1 MKIPEEHNRIIGR
14 YEGEG
19 QGPLFIC
26 LGAMHGNEPAGV
38 KAIELVLKMLEVE
51 PIRHPQFRYRG
62 NFVGLVGNLK
72 AYQEGKRFI
81 DKDLNRSFNAE
92 KLDMLKQKN
101 AEDLKQEDKEFL
113 GLDKTVRKLI
123 DKYDPSEVIL
133 LDLHTTS
140 SHGGI
145 FTICRDIDHDIEL
158 GKAMHAPIV
167 LGMLEGLQ
175 GTTLHYFVTEH
186 LGVKTTPITFESGQH
201 VEGLSV
207 TRAVAGIINC
217 MKAIGSIAADV
228 VENHHE
234 DILIKYSESLPKVTR
249 LFARHAIVDND
260 GFTMN
265 PGYLNFQKV
274 FQGEIVG
281 ENKNGPVT
289 IETDGRILMP
299 LYQKQGEDGFFLVKE
314 VSEKEMSI

>member
-1 MKIPEEHNRIIGR
+1 MSTSEKVKRIIGQ
-14 YEGEG
+14 YEG
-19 QGPLFIC
+19 QSPGPLFLCI
-26 LGAMHGNEPAGV
+26 GAMHGNEPAGV

-51 PIRHPQFRYRG
+51 PIRHPHFKYHG

-72 AYQEGKRFI
+72 AFSEDRRYI
-81 DKDLNRSFNAE
+81 DKDLNRSFDAV
-92 KLDMLKQKN
+92 KLESYKQAN
-101 AEDLKQEDKEFL
+101 PTELNHEELEFVE
-113 GLDKTVRKLI
+113 LDRTVRALI
-123 DKYDPSEVIL
+123 EKYDPTEVIL

-145 FTICRDIDHDIEL
+145 FTICRDLPEDIEL

-175 GTTLHYFVTEH
+175 GTTLHYFITEH
-186 LGVKTTPITFESGQH
+186 MGIKTTPITFESGQH

-217 MKAIGSIAADV
+217 MKAIGSVAPDV

-249 LFARHAIVDND
+249 LFSRHAIADED

-274 FQGEIVG
+274 FEGEIVG

-289 IETDGRILMP
+289 IKTDGRILMP

-314 VSEKEMSI
+314 VTEKTLTL